1 MSGEDCVVCKIIRTY
16 LLFAVPL
23 LALVGAGAMD
33 SDKANRRWFVH
44 VELIDLLAW
53 GAVMALV
60 GITAYRAYR
69 EFYLPVRRQRA
80 LQAFKD
86 SLSSSEDSGI
96 SRNSSAADRPVKA
109 ND

>member
-23 LALVGAGAMD
+23 LALVGAGALD
-33 SDKANRRWFVH
+33 GDNAKRWWFFN

-53 GAVMALV
+53 GAVVALI
-60 GITAYRAYR
+60 GITTYRAYR

-86 SLSSSEDSGI
+86 GLSNSEDSDF
-96 SRNSSAADRPVKA
+96 SRNSGAPDGSVKA
-109 ND
+109 NE

>member
-23 LALVGAGAMD
+23 LALVGAGAID
-33 SDKANRRWFVH
+33 GDNANRWWFVH

-53 GAVMALV
+53 GAVVALI

-80 LQAFKD
+80 LQAFKTA
-86 SLSSSEDSGI
+86 
-96 SRNSSAADRPVKA
+96 SRILKIQTFQKLRCTRWVCESQ
-109 ND
+109 

>member
-23 LALVGAGAMD
+23 LALVGAGAVD
-33 SDKANRRWFVH
+33 GDNANRWWFVH

-53 GAVMALV
+53 GAVMALI

-86 SLSSSEDSGI
+86 SLSSSEDLEI
-96 SRNSSAADRPVKA
+96 SRHPRAADGSVKA

>member
-1 MSGEDCVVCKIIRTY
+1 MSGADCVVCKIIRTY

-23 LALVGAGAMD
+23 LALVGAGAID
-33 SDKANRRWFVH
+33 GDNANRWWFVH

-53 GAVMALV
+53 GAVMALI

-86 SLSSSEDSGI
+86 SLSSSGESEVSINPNATDGTLKT
-96 SRNSSAADRPVKA
+96 D
-109 ND
+109 D